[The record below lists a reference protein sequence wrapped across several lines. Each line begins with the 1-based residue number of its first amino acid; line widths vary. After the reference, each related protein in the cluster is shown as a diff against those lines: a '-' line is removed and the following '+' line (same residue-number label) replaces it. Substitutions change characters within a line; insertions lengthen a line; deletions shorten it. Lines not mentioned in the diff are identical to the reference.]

1 MPIREPPRAGSISH
15 IPCPEPE
22 GSGHATGIKDEHASQ
37 RGPKILKTP
46 RPRGKDL
53 GLPLKAHVSSGENDT
68 RASGDPTSNPGTRE
82 SPESLPI
89 RGPPGAGSIRHI
101 PCRPQEGSGRV
112 TGFPDELKL
121 YGA

>member
-68 RASGDPTSNPGTRE
+68 RASEGEPRIPAHKGAARSRKHQAYSMPTAGRIRPCDRIPG
-82 SPESLPI
+82 
-89 RGPPGAGSIRHI
+89 
-101 PCRPQEGSGRV
+101 
-112 TGFPDELKL
+112 
-121 YGA
+121 